1 VAVRIPRTNFYAEF
15 EFVYDTG
22 ASNAIMYQADIDMLE
37 RASGMTAACMGLQNC
52 SGVGGTVTRGIPNVE
67 LEFTLLTPTKQRMT
81 KWQKVKVAVLPGY
94 YTWDNERLDG
104 PWLSFLLYT
113 ATAPRYRDLLYVS
126 TTKSDL
132 TQRLPAQ
139 ASLNPVVQPPYSVVP
154 QANPQPPLGPPPRG
168 PSGAVPLPAVER
180 NMPQPVPGV
189 Q

>member
-22 ASNAIMYQADIDMLE
+22 ASNAIMYQADVDMLE
-37 RASGMTAACMGLQNC
+37 RASGKTAACMGLQNC
-52 SGVGGTVTRGIPNVE
+52 SGVGGIVTRGIPNVE
-67 LEFTLLTPTKQRMT
+67 LEFTLLAPTKQRMT

-113 ATAPRYRDLLYVS
+113 ATAPRHHDLLYVS

-139 ASLNPVVQPPYSVVP
+139 ASLNPVLQPAYSVVP
-154 QANPQPPLGPPPRG
+154 QANPQAPLGPPPGG
-168 PSGAVPLPAVER
+168 PGGAVPLPALER
-180 NMPQPVPGV
+180 NMPLPVPGV